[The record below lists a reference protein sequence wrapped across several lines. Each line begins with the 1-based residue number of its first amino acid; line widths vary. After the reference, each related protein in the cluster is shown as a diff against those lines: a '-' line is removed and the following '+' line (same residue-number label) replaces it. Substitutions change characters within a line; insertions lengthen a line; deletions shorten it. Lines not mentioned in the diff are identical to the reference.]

1 MRQYLETKYNNLLTL
16 FKAKKDTKPRFAV
29 ETLHPIIFAFESGGI
44 KYYQFQ
50 DIFQLC
56 HSRAFRAMEVYE
68 EAQMRTTKEM
78 LQIHID
84 AVDKILTGEKIDIY
98 ALKKLNDQLK
108 ERVEMVIASD
118 TVWKLASVVFFDET
132 ENPYDYDYR
141 YGIEKI
147 KLWKK
152 EKDVANFF
160 LNTPINKL
168 LPYLNM
174 SESDLRIYMSVGEAM
189 TREQIASLSQYTSKT
204 GMNKDLFKTL
214 ELLNTASH

>member
-1 MRQYLETKYNNLLTL
+1 MNLKQTIINFL
-16 FKAKKDTKPRFAV
+16 AKVKPKPKVSKPTFAV
-29 ETLHPIIFAFESGGI
+29 ELHHPVIFAFESGDI

-78 LQIHID
+78 LLLHVE
-84 AVDKILTGEKIDIY
+84 ATDKILTSDKIDIF
-98 ALKKLNDQLK
+98 AMKKLNDQLK
-108 ERVEMVIASD
+108 ERLEFIISSD
-118 TVWKLASVVFFDET
+118 TIWKLASVVFFDEK

-168 LPYLNM
+168 LPYLDM
-174 SESDLRIYMSVGEAM
+174 SENDLRTYISVGQAL
-189 TREQIASLSQYTSKT
+189 TKQQIENLSQYTSKT
-204 GMNKDLFKTL
+204 GQSRDLFKTL
-214 ELLNTASH
+214 ELLN

>member
-1 MRQYLETKYNNLLTL
+1 MNLKQTIINFLE
-16 FKAKKDTKPRFAV
+16 KAKPKPKVNKPTFAV
-29 ETLHPIIFAFESGGI
+29 ELHHPVIFAFESGDI

-78 LQIHID
+78 LLLHVE
-84 AVDKILTGEKIDIY
+84 ATDKILTSDKIDIF
-98 ALKKLNDQLK
+98 AMKKLNDQLK
-108 ERVEMVIASD
+108 ERLEFIISSD
-118 TVWKLASVVFFDET
+118 TIWKLASVVFFDEK

-168 LPYLNM
+168 LPYLDM
-174 SESDLRIYMSVGEAM
+174 SENDLRTYISVGQAL
-189 TREQIASLSQYTSKT
+189 TKQQIENLSQYTSKT
-204 GMNKDLFKTL
+204 GQSRDLFKTL
-214 ELLNTASH
+214 ELLN

>member
-1 MRQYLETKYNNLLTL
+1 MEVFSQLKAKFKELL
-16 FKAKKDTKPRFAV
+16 KKDTKPRFPVTV
-29 ETLHPIIFAFESGGI
+29 EHPIIFAFESGGV

-68 EAQMRTTKEM
+68 ETQMRTTKEV
-78 LQIHID
+78 LKLHVD
-84 AVDKILTGEKIDIY
+84 ATEKILTSQTIDIF
-98 ALKKLNDQLK
+98 AMKKLNDQLK
-108 ERVEMVIASD
+108 DRLDHVIASD
-118 TVWKLASVVFFDET
+118 TVWKLSSVVFFDET

-141 YGIEKI
+141 YCIEKI

-152 EKDVANFF
+152 EKDIANFF

-174 SESDLRIYMSVGEAM
+174 SEQDLAIYMKVGEAL
-189 TREQIASLSQYTSKT
+189 TKEQIKTLSEYTSKT
-204 GMNKDLFKTL
+204 GVNKDLFQIS
-214 ELLNTASH
+214 ELLNSASH

>member
-1 MRQYLETKYNNLLTL
+1 MEVFSR
-16 FKAKKDTKPRFAV
+16 FKQRLDEVLKKDTKPRFAV
-29 ETLHPIIFAFESGGI
+29 EVVHPIIFAFESGGV

-68 EAQMRTTKEM
+68 EAQMRTTKEI
-78 LQIHID
+78 LKLHVD
-84 AVDKILTGEKIDIY
+84 ATEKILTSQTIDIF
-98 ALKKLNDQLK
+98 AMKKLNDQLK
-108 ERVEMVIASD
+108 DRLDHVIASD

-132 ENPYDYDYR
+132 ENPYDYDYK

-152 EKDVANFF
+152 EKDIANFF

-168 LPYLNM
+168 LPYLDM
-174 SESDLRIYMSVGEAM
+174 SEADLATYMKVGEAL
-189 TREQIASLSQYTSKT
+189 TKEQIKTLSEYTSKT
-204 GMNKDLFKTL
+204 GVNKDLFQIS
-214 ELLNTASH
+214 ELLNSASH

>member
-1 MRQYLETKYNNLLTL
+1 MEVFSQVKAN
-16 FKAKKDTKPRFAV
+16 FKELIKKDTKPKFAV
-29 ETLHPIIFAFESGGI
+29 ETLHPIIFAFESGGV

-56 HSRAFRAMEVYE
+56 HARAFRAMEVYE

-78 LQIHID
+78 LKLHVE
-84 AVDKILTGEKIDIY
+84 ATEAILTSEKIDIF
-98 ALKKLNDQLK
+98 AMKKLNDQLK
-108 ERVEMVIASD
+108 ERLDMVIASD

-147 KLWKK
+147 KLWQK
-152 EKDVANFF
+152 EKDVAAFF

-174 SESDLRIYMSVGEAM
+174 SEADLRIYMQVGEAL
-189 TREQIASLSQYTSKT
+189 TKEQIKSLSQSISKT
-204 GMNKDLFKTL
+204 GVNRDLFKTL
-214 ELLNTASH
+214 ELLTSASH